1 MLCVLPGRLIT
12 SKLLSLPHSLLYNW
26 RSHRHPPASLEQK
39 EKKKRASIRSP
50 NKPATPKKKTAT
62 LPEEQQQP
70 PKQNKIKQTKS
81 SNSNEIPT
89 RESKTVSNKLQL
101 QTQKHNPRKN
111 AIQMFSSGHKRMAK
125 RQRESRETDGDKERA
140 ERRRA
145 RQRAREP
152 GEMREH
158 ERESERECEGAWES
172 ERGARVHNW
181 LSWERPNYKQP
192 GIEKGND
199 PEQLLLCSPPSVPS
213 LLVICVA
220 QLTRGSVQSDASL
233 PHRSTFVMMP

>member
-70 PKQNKIKQTKS
+70 PKQNKQKAR
-81 SNSNEIPT
+81 IPT
-89 RESKTVSNKLQL
+89 RFQRE
-101 QTQKHNPRKN
+101 R
-111 AIQMFSSGHKRMAK
+111 AK
-125 RQRESRETDGDKERA
+125 RFPTNYNFKPKSTTLGRTQFKCSRPDTREWQRDKENRKTDGDKERA

-145 RQRAREP
+145 RQRARERAWRD
-152 GEMREH
+152 ERTR
-158 ERESERECEGAWES
+158 ERERERTWRS
-172 ERGARVHNW
+172 LRERNGRART
-181 LSWERPNYKQP
+181 
-192 GIEKGND
+192 
-199 PEQLLLCSPPSVPS
+199 QLVELRETEL
-213 LLVICVA
+213 
-220 QLTRGSVQSDASL
+220 
-233 PHRSTFVMMP
+233 